1 MGIELSIHEGALD
14 EALAVVEHAIHLKGG
29 DILPQRGEL
38 ALLYGAYL
46 TFGVEHIDMDALH
59 AEKAVGH
66 GRTRIARGSHK
77 HINLFLL
84 TNESA
89 EVIII
94 KNKIERKYYESKENN
109 SINACG
115 MYSSL
120 RL

>member
-84 TNESA
+84 TVVCCLLA
-89 EVIII
+89 
-94 KNKIERKYYESKENN
+94 IEIPQQTGHETSTHILEGQRRAMIELE
-109 SINACG
+109 
-115 MYSSL
+115 
-120 RL
+120 

>member
-66 GRTRIARGSHK
+66 GRTRIARGSDK
-77 HINLFLL
+77 NINLLFFVLSEIPQQTGHETSTHIL
-84 TNESA
+84 EGQRRA
-89 EVIII
+89 M
-94 KNKIERKYYESKENN
+94 IELE
-109 SINACG
+109 
-115 MYSSL
+115 
-120 RL
+120 